1 MEREAEETAMESTLY
16 QRLGGKP
23 AVDAAVDL
31 FYDKILKDA
40 SLHRFFDGVDMER
53 QRRHQKM
60 FMAMAFGG
68 PDQYAGEGLRDAH
81 AHLVAHGLDD
91 SHFVAVGNHLRST
104 LQDLGVTNDL
114 VAEVMAIVGSA
125 KNEVL
130 NR

>member
-1 MEREAEETAMESTLY
+1 MKSTHY

-23 AVDAAVDL
+23 AVDF
-31 FYDKILKDA
+31 FYDKVLKDE
-40 SLHRFFDGVDMER
+40 SLRRFFDGVDMER

-68 PDQYAGEGLRDAH
+68 PAQYAGEGLRDAH
-81 AHLVAHGLDD
+81 AHLVAPGLDD

-104 LQDLGVTNDL
+104 LHDLGVTNDL

>member
-1 MEREAEETAMESTLY
+1 MESTLY

-40 SLHRFFDGVDMER
+40 SLRRFFDGVDMKR

-60 FMAMAFGG
+60 FMAMAFGA
-68 PDQYAGEGLRDAH
+68 PDQYAGDGLREAH
-81 AHLVAHGLDD
+81 AHLVARGLDD
-91 SHFVAVGNHLRST
+91 SHFVAVGNHLRLT

-125 KNEVL
+125 KNDVL